1 MGRKVWFPAVS
12 GPLAAYVPSYGS
24 WLRAQCY
31 SPTAVLPVTRGPV
44 EELLAEYSS
53 YLLIE
58 RGLSPHTVFDAYA
71 RAARLFLTGL
81 DGPGGLRLGRLAAA
95 DVSRFLARECPSRR
109 VSGTRDLVSALRSFL
124 RYLHLAGQIETPLV
138 WALPAVADLRDR
150 TLPRGLDPAAVTRL
164 LASCDRRRLVG
175 RRDFAILKLLSRLGL
190 RAGEVAGL
198 RLDEI
203 DWRRALLLVHGKG
216 GRVDEL
222 PV

>member
-1 MGRKVWFPAVS
+1 M
-12 GPLAAYVPSYGS
+12 
-24 WLRAQCY
+24 
-31 SPTAVLPVTRGPV
+31 
-44 EELLAEYSS
+44 
-53 YLLIE
+53 
-58 RGLSPHTVFDAYA
+58 FDAYA
-71 RAARLFLTGL
+71 RAARLFVAGL
-81 DGPGGLRLGRLAAA
+81 DGPGGLRLDLLAAA
-95 DVSRFLARECPSRR
+95 DVSRFLTLQCPSRS

-124 RYLHLAGQIETPLV
+124 RYLHLTGQIQTPLV

-198 RLDEI
+198 RLDDI
-203 DWRRALLLVHGKG
+203 DWRRGLLLVHGKG

-222 PV
+222 PLPDDVGRRWWPTFADARLAHRGRCSCE